1 MEGRLEVWSVGVP
14 LLLRVVWEVL
24 TGCMVPDMEPDTEP
38 DMEPD
43 MGPDTEP
50 DTEPDQ
56 LSKYPASDEDTG
68 PTESKP
74 FRADVGDV
82 KELACWIWYGREVCA
97 VISDASDEAYDW
109 GIETGVLE

>member
-1 MEGRLEVWSVGVP
+1 MEGRLEVWSVGVT

-24 TGCMVPDMEPDTEP
+24 IGCMEP

-43 MGPDTEP
+43 MEPGTEP

-68 PTESKP
+68 PTVSKP

-97 VISDASDEAYDW
+97 VISDASDEAYD
-109 GIETGVLE
+109 